1 MSAPKTGH
9 QTAAAA
15 LIDEALALF
24 FDAPA
29 DLHCTPTTGG
39 VNNVT
44 LRIARAPAA
53 ASTSLSAAPGPAEEF
68 ILRIYNNGN
77 NSAKVAFEHE
87 ILEQLAAQSLSFQV
101 PRALRSLV
109 AQRTHERLS
118 SGAECCV
125 FHVIQGRLAST
136 TSPEEVGRAAGELSA
151 ALGRVQV
158 AAAASPTPPYFRLFE
173 VHHAFGAGAA
183 ARDRFYHAL
192 APSQSVASSS
202 SALSPA
208 ADATVAVFPSIDA
221 DAALRESI
229 DALLAFIRALEL
241 RLAAFEA
248 WALPTTVIHG
258 DLHYDN
264 VLVVGDTVTAL
275 LDFEFAAVD
284 WRAMELAG
292 MEFAH
297 A

>member
-9 QTAAAA
+9 QTAATA
-15 LIDEALALF
+15 LIDEALSLF
-24 FDAPA
+24 FESPA
-29 DLHCTPTTGG
+29 DLNYTPTTGG

-44 LRIARAPAA
+44 LRIARTAA
-53 ASTSLSAAPGPAEEF
+53 ASLSLSAPLGAAEDF

-87 ILEQLAAQSLSFQV
+87 ILEQLAQQSLSFQV

-109 AQRTHERLS
+109 AQRAHERLS

-158 AAAASPTPPYFRLFE
+158 AASASPTPPYYRLFE

-183 ARDRFYHAL
+183 ARDRFYRAL
-192 APSQSVASSS
+192 APPLAIASSS
-202 SALSPA
+202 APS
-208 ADATVAVFPSIDA
+208 ADATAAAFPSIDA

-229 DALLAFIRALEL
+229 DDLLAFIRALEL

-248 WALPTTVIHG
+248 WTLPTTVIHG

-292 MEFAH
+292 TENYILL
-297 A
+297 